1 MNKSPTEK
9 EELFWDTAEIHEID
23 GFWYYAERNGT
34 HGGLQVAIRVPKRR
48 RLSGILSQNGH
59 DVAQGALPHHPSP
72 PRPRRGRRHLDE
84 EEPAP
89 SGPHALE
96 FSFLLGRVQHLLL
109 SPRRRLMH
117 THLPYSYL
125 PEEVTRSPAAAAG
138 CRKLVYLA
146 RNPKDTVVSM
156 WHFYNQVHKAT
167 GSAGPLSVERAVESF
182 CSGVMPWG
190 PFYEHVLGY
199 WEESKKR
206 PDEVLFL
213 KYEELCG
220 EPKEQVRKLASFLG
234 RSFPSTTDGSVEKV
248 LWRSSFGRLKELEV
262 NKYGAVGEQGL
273 HLSHTIYFRKGTVGD
288 WKNYLTSDMARC
300 IDQVTQNKLLGTG
313 LSLDDFLFSF

>member
-1 MNKSPTEK
+1 MKPMAAFRSQFEC
-9 EELFWDTAEIHEID
+9 
-23 GFWYYAERNGT
+23 RNDDVFLASFPKTGT
-34 HGGLQVAIRVPKRR
+34 TWLKALCHT
-48 RLSGILSQNGH
+48 ILHRH
-59 DVAQGALPHHPSP
+59 DQ
-72 PRPRRGRRHLDE
+72 E
-84 EEPAP
+84 EEEEEEDILTKKN
-89 SGPHALE
+89 PHQVVPTLE

-125 PEEVTRSPAAAAG
+125 PEEAAAG
-138 CRKLVYLA
+138 CSKLVYLA

-156 WHFYNQVHKAT
+156 WHFYNQVHK

-213 KYEELCG
+213 KYEELCR
-220 EPKEQVRKLASFLG
+220 EPKEQGRKLASFLG
-234 RSFPSTTDGSVEKV
+234 RSFPSTTDGSGGTDDDDEVEKV

-273 HLSHTIYFRKGTVGD
+273 QLSHTIYFRKGTVGD
-288 WKNYLTSDMARC
+288 WKNYLTLDMAQC
-300 IDQVTQNKLLGTG
+300 IDQVTRVKLQGTG
-313 LSLDDFLFSF
+313 LSLDDF